1 MDSRTTIQDELN
13 ELNSSLPPVKE
24 PVFSVPDGYFENF
37 AAIVLSKIKGEGAV
51 SVSDELAGLSPLLA
65 GLSKKMPLSVPENYF
80 SSLVNEV
87 PVLIGNDELPSIL
100 AEHQRK
106 MPYTVPNGYF
116 ENLSEQILA
125 KASPKQAKVISIG
138 RPRWMKLAAVAT
150 VAGIIALSSILYFNN
165 KTIDP
170 DLQQDAWMAKNLKG
184 VSDQALE
191 EFVQSTEIN
200 TSNQV
205 AHNPA
210 QTAEVRTMLKDIS
223 TSELDAFLSDVPHDD
238 DELTLINL

>member
-1 MDSRTTIQDELN
+1 MDSRTTIQEELK

-37 AAIVLSKIKGEGAV
+37 AATVLSKIKGEGAV

-80 SSLVNEV
+80 TSLVNEV
-87 PVLIGNDELPSIL
+87 PVLIGNEKLPSIL
-100 AEHQRK
+100 AELERK
-106 MPYTVPNGYF
+106 MPYTVPEGYF
-116 ENLSEQILA
+116 EKLPEQILA
-125 KASPKQAKVISIG
+125 KASPKQAKVVSIG
-138 RPRWMKLAAVAT
+138 RQRWMQLAAVAT

-165 KTIDP
+165 KNIDP
-170 DLQQDAWMAKNLKG
+170 DLQPDAWMAKSLKG

-191 EFVQSTEIN
+191 EFVQLTEIN

-205 AHNPA
+205 AQNPA

-238 DELTLINL
+238 DELSMINL